1 MHDIAVPWLEQYQ
14 GDIVLGPIHREGGEG
29 GR

>member
-1 MHDIAVPWLEQYQ
+1 MHDIVPWLEQYQ
-14 GDIVLGPIHREGGEG
+14 GDIVLGPIHREGGGG